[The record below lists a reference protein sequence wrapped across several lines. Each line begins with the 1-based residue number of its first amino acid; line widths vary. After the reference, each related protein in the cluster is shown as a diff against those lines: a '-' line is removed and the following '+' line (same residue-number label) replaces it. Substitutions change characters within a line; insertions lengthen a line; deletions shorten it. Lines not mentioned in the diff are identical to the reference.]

1 MVRTSTRT
9 TASSHVSSRGR
20 RSVQYSVFYK
30 LKIPPARFR
39 DGTGHTSTRATPR
52 PTVKPTQTLTSWS
65 AVRKPDKYDSVESFE
80 ADLDLMIDNAITFN
94 GADSE
99 VGQVAMVL
107 RDKYRDLLSS
117 LRGTGP
123 VKRKSGDKS
132 TPQPSK
138 KARLG

>member
-1 MVRTSTRT
+1 MLQIPTYFDVIPKKNARDLRTIR
-9 TASSHVSSRGR
+9 
-20 RSVQYSVFYK
+20 QK
-30 LKIPPARFR
+30 LDA
-39 DGTGHTSTRATPR
+39 
-52 PTVKPTQTLTSWS
+52 
-65 AVRKPDKYDSVESFE
+65 DKYNSVESFE